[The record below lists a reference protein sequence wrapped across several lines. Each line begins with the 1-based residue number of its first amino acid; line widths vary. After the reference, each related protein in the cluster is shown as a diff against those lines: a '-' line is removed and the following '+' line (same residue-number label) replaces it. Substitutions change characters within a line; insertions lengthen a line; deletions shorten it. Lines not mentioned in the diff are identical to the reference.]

1 MSKAHARHKP
11 AILVVDDAPAVSTTL
26 TWVLRENGYSCVAVG
41 SWTEALRVCA
51 GMSPDLALI
60 ELNLPDG
67 TGVEVARDLRSCVPG
82 CRMLFM
88 SGDPEAG
95 YEVQQAQAAGLDCE
109 LIPKPIPAEELLQRV
124 KDALAQTVRCG

>member
-11 AILVVDDAPAVSTTL
+11 AVLVVDDAPAVSTTL
-26 TWVLRENGYSCVAVG
+26 MWVLRENGYNCVAVG
-41 SWTEALRVCA
+41 SRMEALRVCA

-60 ELNLPDG
+60 ELDLPDG
-67 TGVEVARDLRSCVPG
+67 TGVELARDLRSCVPG
-82 CRMLFM
+82 CRMLLM

-95 YEVQQAQAAGLDCE
+95 YDVQRAQAAGLDCE

>member
-26 TWVLRENGYSCVAVG
+26 MWVLRDNGYNCVAVG
-41 SWTEALRVCA
+41 SRTEALRVCA

-60 ELNLPDG
+60 ELDLPDG
-67 TGVEVARDLRSCVPG
+67 TGPNVARDLRSCVPG
-82 CRMLFM
+82 CRMLLM
-88 SGDPEAG
+88 SGDPEAA
-95 YEVQQAQAAGLDCE
+95 YEVQRAQATCE

-124 KDALAQTVRCG
+124 KDALAQPARCG